1 MQKVICQT
9 CKGNGYIKVIGMNE
23 QRESMIRLIEQ
34 CRDCKSEGEIEVKN
48 DSKNSNS

>member
-23 QRESMIRLIEQ
+23 HQKSIIRLIEQ
-34 CRDCKSEGEIEVKN
+34 CRECNSQGEIEDKN
-48 DSKNSNS
+48 DGKNSNS